1 MTLFL
6 PRTLSPRGPAVAAAL
21 LCCVVAATACDS
33 GSTDDGARPTASVVE
48 SYYTYPHGLEAEVS
62 GDVVEVRAVQP
73 REQLRR
79 GGRLWARVG
88 PYVLLFTEETRRLFE
103 DFPGVTAVRAVTQ
116 TPEGQ
121 EVARAY
127 LHRNAL
133 TGVTWRRALN
143 IAGHARQSGTDR
155 PALLED
161 LVRWGEDHTDFEY
174 APAFQER

>member
-1 MTLFL
+1 M
-6 PRTLSPRGPAVAAAL
+6 AAAL
-21 LCCVVAATACDS
+21 LCVVAAACDA
-33 GSTDDGARPTASVVE
+33 GSTDDDGARPTASAVE
-48 SYYTYPHGLEAEVS
+48 SYYTYPHGLEAEIS

-88 PYVLLFTEETRRLFE
+88 PYILLFAEETRRLFE
-103 DFPGVTAVRAVTQ
+103 NFPGVTAVRVVTR
-116 TPEGQ
+116 TPEGR

-127 LHRNAL
+127 LHRDAL
-133 TGVTWRRALN
+133 TDVTWRRALN
-143 IAGHARQSGTDR
+143 IAGHARRSGTDR
-155 PALLED
+155 PALLDE

>member
-1 MTLFL
+1 MTLA
-6 PRTLSPRGPAVAAAL
+6 PARTTLRRGTAIAAAL
-21 LCCVVAATACDS
+21 LCVVAATACDS
-33 GSTDDGARPTASVVE
+33 GSTDDDGALPAASVVE

-62 GDVVEVRAVQP
+62 GDVVELRAVQP

-79 GGRLWARVG
+79 GGSLWARVG

-103 DFPGVTAVRAVTQ
+103 DFPGVTAVRVVTR

-133 TGVTWRRALN
+133 TDVTWRRALN
-143 IAGHARQSGTDR
+143 IAGHARRSGTDR
-155 PALLED
+155 PTLLED

-174 APAFQER
+174 APAFQPR